1 MYNYGS
7 VVRNSSSGLTFF
19 SFMGGGLITNC
30 NPKSPRQTIDFTDPG
45 EGEGADPPYPPIP

>member
-1 MYNYGS
+1 
-7 VVRNSSSGLTFF
+7 
-19 SFMGGGLITNC
+19 MGGGLITNC